1 MIAPDQPQRFTTAAP
16 AERDGGRRDTRVR
29 SISEITGDSIE
40 TTDGDIGH
48 AEDFLIDTAL
58 WQVRYLIVHASS
70 WWPGEKLLV
79 SPFSID
85 WIDWA
90 RSIIHLDVTRQKVK
104 DSPPFVAAQTVDGA
118 FEESFHTYYGIR
130 WARR

>member
-1 MIAPDQPQRFTTAAP
+1 M
-16 AERDGGRRDTRVR
+16 
-29 SISEITGDSIE
+29 
-40 TTDGDIGH
+40 
-48 AEDFLIDTAL
+48 
-58 WQVRYLIVHASS
+58 IVHTSS

-79 SPFSID
+79 SPLSVD

-104 DSPPFVAAQTVDGA
+104 ESPRYVAAETVDGVY
-118 FEESFHTYYGIR
+118 EESFHSHYGIS